1 MRQASEKNE
10 KTYEEL
16 FCSTELT
23 RGTHNLLICLLA
35 MNIVLSVITFL
46 GNTLILVAFRKTTV
60 FHSPSKI
67 LYLSLAT
74 TDLCVGVI
82 SEPLIVGYWISV
94 VKERWDICRQAQAL
108 IFITGHALSS
118 VSLFTLTAISVDRLV
133 ALMLGLRYRRI
144 VTSKRTYITVGA
156 FWVVS
161 IGGATMY
168 FQKYHATL
176 LYGYIGTAVC
186 LAISL
191 LSYTKIFLTFR
202 RRRKLRHEQS
212 FMQLGQCS
220 QLDTTWYRKAVS
232 NALWLQLILVVCY
245 LPYGIVGIIMN
256 QKGLS
261 SPVYVARQFAL
272 TLVLLNSTLNP
283 FFYCWKIGEVR
294 QAVTATIRQYLP
306 SLPGEVRSIHITAG

>member
-23 RGTHNLLICLLA
+23 RGTHNLLICLSA

-60 FHSPSKI
+60 LHSPSKI
-67 LYLSLAT
+67 LFLSLAT

-144 VTSKRTYITVGA
+144 
-156 FWVVS
+156 
-161 IGGATMY
+161 
-168 FQKYHATL
+168 
-176 LYGYIGTAVC
+176 AV
-186 LAISL
+186 
-191 LSYTKIFLTFR
+191 SYT
-202 RRRKLRHEQS
+202 H
-212 FMQLGQCS
+212 
-220 QLDTTWYRKAVS
+220 
-232 NALWLQLILVVCY
+232 
-245 LPYGIVGIIMN
+245 
-256 QKGLS
+256 
-261 SPVYVARQFAL
+261 L
-272 TLVLLNSTLNP
+272 TLP
-283 FFYCWKIGEVR
+283 
-294 QAVTATIRQYLP
+294 TIY
-306 SLPGEVRSIHITAG
+306 SV